1 MHHILATELIPSAQ
15 TFQNYERLGNV
26 GILLL
31 VLFVLLLVGA
41 KVFGWVK
48 EFGQQV
54 LSQLGKQTM
63 ALENVKH
70 SNASMEVNQ
79 SRLHER
85 LDSLFRCPA
94 RPCPLR
100 PTDHVVPKC
109 LTLQDSQHS
118 TSPKP

>member
-1 MHHILATELIPSAQ
+1 MHHILATEIIPTAH
-15 TFQNYERLGNV
+15 TFKTYEQLGNV

-31 VLFVLLLVGA
+31 ILFVFLLVGA
-41 KVFGWVK
+41 KVFGWLK

-54 LSQLGKQTM
+54 LAQLGKQTM

-70 SNASMEVNQ
+70 SNASMEINQ
-79 SRLHER
+79 TRLHER

-109 LTLQDSQHS
+109 LVSPEPHHDTHK
-118 TSPKP
+118 TS